1 MFKKISLTVLVLVV
15 LLASNSLLVGAEEA
29 VPTDNTVTG
38 IEVTGNKLVSDE
50 EVLEEVTTEI
60 GDEVSNEKL
69 QQDMQQVF
77 DLGYFFDLQI
87 LFRNYQD
94 GVKLIIEVIENP
106 ELSAIKIE
114 GNQEVTTE
122 ELKGLLSLQQ
132 GEILNVNSLDQDVE
146 RINEYYQE
154 QGYMLAQIVDVTIK
168 EQDQLELTIDEGR
181 LNSLT
186 ITGNEETKDFVI
198 ERELS
203 LEEGEVFNIDQMWN
217 DFRNLYNLG
226 YFKDIRPDFQPVPD
240 DPQAVDLV
248 VEVEE
253 QKTGTFSIGGGY
265 SSAAGW
271 TGMVDVEKDNLFGR
285 GQKVN
290 LSWEFGDRTNYELGF
305 YEPWAFGTETS
316 LNFNLYKTEYDD
328 AVDDVSRRQGGDITV
343 GHPLADDITGYLKLD
358 YHNTKY
364 EEGLGLDD
372 ENTRSVTLKTIRD
385 TRDNIFSPR
394 SGSRQEL
401 SIENAGLFGG
411 DTDFTKYELDLRN
424 YLPAREEDTW
434 AFRLKTGL
442 SDGDLPTGERYA
454 LTGMNEVRGYSSDYY
469 DRDNGATENGFVDG
483 DAMLVSNL
491 EYRFGIVDNVTGV
504 AFADAGRTFASN
516 SDISLN
522 DLNYSVG
529 LGARF
534 NTPIGQ
540 LGLDYGYAP
549 EGEIEDDK
557 TNLSIRIGNTF

>member
-1 MFKKISLTVLVLVV
+1 MFKKAGLTVLVLVF
-15 LLASNSLLVGAEEA
+15 LLASNSLIVAAEEA

-38 IEVTGNKLVSDE
+38 VEVTGNKLVADE
-50 EVLEEVTTEI
+50 EILKEVTTEV
-60 GDEVSNEKL
+60 GDDVSNEKL

-77 DLGYFFDLQI
+77 ELGYFFDLQI

-114 GNQEVTTE
+114 GNQEVATE
-122 ELKGLLSLQQ
+122 ELEGLLSLQP
-132 GEILNVNSLDQDVE
+132 GEILNVNYLDQGVE

-154 QGYMLAQIVDVTIK
+154 QGYMLAQVVDVTIK
-168 EQDQLELTIDEGR
+168 EQDQLKITIDEGR
-181 LNSLT
+181 LNSLI
-186 ITGNEETKDFVI
+186 ITGNEETEDFVI

-203 LEEGEVFNIDQMWN
+203 LKEGQVFNIEQMWN
-217 DFRNLYNLG
+217 DFRKLYNLG
-226 YFKDIRPDFQPVPD
+226 YFKDIRPDFKPVPGD
-240 DPQAVDLV
+240 SQAVDLV
-248 VEVEE
+248 VEIEE

-285 GQKVN
+285 GQRVN
-290 LSWEFGDRTNYELGF
+290 LSWEFGDTTNYELGF

-316 LNFNLYKTEYDD
+316 LNFNLYRTEYDD
-328 AVDDVSRRQGGDITV
+328 AVDNVARRQGGDITF

-358 YHNTKY
+358 YHNTRY
-364 EEGLGLDD
+364 EEELERDD

-401 SIENAGLFGG
+401 SVERAGFGG
-411 DTDFTKYELDLRN
+411 DTEFTKYETDLRN
-424 YLPAREEDTW
+424 YLPARETDTW

-454 LTGMNEVRGYSSDYY
+454 LTGLNEVRGYSSDYY
-469 DRDNGATENGFVDG
+469 DRDNGAAVNGFVDG

-549 EGEIEDDK
+549 EGELEDK

>member
-1 MFKKISLTVLVLVV
+1 MFKKTGLTLLILVV
-15 LLASNSLLVGAEEA
+15 LLASNSLIAAAEEP

-38 IEVTGNKLVSDE
+38 IEVTGNKLVSEE

-87 LFRNYQD
+87 LFRNYED
-94 GVKLIIEVIENP
+94 GVKLVIEVIENP

-114 GNQEVTTE
+114 GNQEISTE
-122 ELKGLLSLQQ
+122 KLKELLKLQE
-132 GEILNVNSLDQDVE
+132 GEILNVNSLDQGVE
-146 RINEYYQE
+146 RINQYYQE
-154 QGYMLAQIVDVTIK
+154 QGYVLAQVVDVTIK
-168 EQDQLELTIDEGR
+168 EQDQLEITIDEGR
-181 LNSLT
+181 LNSVS
-186 ITGNEETKDFVI
+186 ITGNEETEDFVI
-198 ERELS
+198 ERELT

-226 YFKDIRPDFQPVPD
+226 YFKDIRPDMQPVPT

-253 QKTGTFSIGGGY
+253 QKTGTFSVGGGY

-290 LSWEFGDRTNYELGF
+290 LSWEFGDTTTYELGF
-305 YEPWAFGTETS
+305 YEPWAFGSETS
-316 LNFNLYKTEYDD
+316 LNFNLYRTEHDD
-328 AVDDVSRRQGGDITV
+328 PVDDVSRRQGGDITV
-343 GHPLADDITGYLKLD
+343 GHPLADDITGYLQLD

-364 EEGLGLDD
+364 EDEDGEEYDD
-372 ENTRSVTLKTIRD
+372 NTRSVTLKTIRD

-401 SIENAGLFGG
+401 SVENAGLLGG
-411 DTDFTKYELDLRN
+411 DTDFTKYEADLRN
-424 YLPAREEDTW
+424 YLPAREKDTW

-442 SDGDLPTGERYA
+442 SDGELPQGERYS
-454 LTGMNEVRGYSSDYY
+454 LTGLNEIRGYSSDYY
-469 DRDNGATENGFVDG
+469 DRDNNAVENGFVDG
-483 DAMLVSNL
+483 NSMLVSNL

-504 AFADAGRTFASN
+504 AFADAGKTFANN

-534 NTPIGQ
+534 NTPMGQ

-549 EGEIEDDK
+549 EGELDDK